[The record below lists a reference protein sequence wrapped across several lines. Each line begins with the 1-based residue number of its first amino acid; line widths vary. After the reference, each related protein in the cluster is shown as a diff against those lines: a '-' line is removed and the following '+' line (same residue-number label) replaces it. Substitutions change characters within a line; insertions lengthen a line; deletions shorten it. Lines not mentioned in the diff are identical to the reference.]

1 MAKIWKKSLK
11 TGYLRWFME
20 KKARNQFLIGGL
32 IMLVAIGLY
41 FSVVTPGQVT
51 ECDPRIAG
59 GGIEDCRDYSAFQR
73 STIPIIIFILG
84 IIFIIRGVLII
95 RNSSL

>member
-1 MAKIWKKSLK
+1 MKK
-11 TGYLRWFME
+11 R
-20 KKARNQFLIGGL
+20 ARNQFLIGGL

-59 GGIEDCRDYSAFQR
+59 GGIENCRDYSAFQR
-73 STIPIIIFILG
+73 STIPMIVFIIG
-84 IIFIIRGVLII
+84 IMSIIRGILTIK
-95 RNSSL
+95 NLSL